1 MVRRATLVTAAASEP
16 ITRAEA
22 KLHLLIATAVTAH
35 DDWVDRAIISA
46 REMFEHDSDMVTI
59 SSTWKQTYDC
69 FPAGE
74 INFLKRPVSSIT
86 SITYVDAS
94 EAAQTFS
101 SSYYRLDSGS
111 VQPRVVWDENA
122 IFPTIDTRPEAVT
135 VTYVAGYTNAA
146 AVPADI
152 KNNILMR
159 VKHEWELHVGGMDSQ
174 IKPIERAIENMTRR
188 RERSSYP

>member
-1 MVRRATLVTAAASEP
+1 MSRKATLATAPATEP
-16 ITRAEA
+16 LTRAEA
-22 KLHLLIATAVTAH
+22 KLHLLIATTVTAH

-46 REMFEHDSDMVTI
+46 RQMYEHDTDSAVI
-59 SSTWKQTYDC
+59 SSTWKQTYCD
-69 FPAGE
+69 FYDHLELYRG
-74 INFLKRPVSSIT
+74 PVSSIT
-86 SITYVDAS
+86 SIQYYDAN
-94 EAAQTFS
+94 ETLQTWAS
-101 SSYYRLDSGS
+101 TNYRLDDGETI
-111 VQPRVVWDENA
+111 PRIVWDDDA
-122 IFPTIDTRPEAVT
+122 ILPTLDNRPEAVI

-159 VKHEWELHVGGMDSQ
+159 IKHEWELHVGGMDSQ